1 MNTVDYSDLV
11 KKLHDIDSRDPVSKP
26 KSKVREN
33 LEEALKPTARIS
45 KDTFLGFL
53 YQDNDD
59 IMNLGENMLKQ
70 LQAKGS
76 ASISVNTLWEGTGFI
91 HADIIQNIEEIPAE
105 VIDDDDEVQDP
116 ASQLNVEWT

>member
-1 MNTVDYSDLV
+1 MNTLDYSDLV

-70 LQAKGS
+70 LQGKGS
-76 ASISVNTLWEGTGFI
+76 ASISINTLWEGTGFI

>member
-70 LQAKGS
+70 LQGKGS
-76 ASISVNTLWEGTGFI
+76 ASISINTLWEGTGFI

>member
-70 LQAKGS
+70 LQGKGS

>member
-11 KKLHDIDSRDPVSKP
+11 KKLHDIDFRDPVSKP

-70 LQAKGS
+70 LQGKGS
-76 ASISVNTLWEGTGFI
+76 ASISINTLWEGTGFI

>member
-1 MNTVDYSDLV
+1 MNIVDYSDLV

-70 LQAKGS
+70 LQSKGS
-76 ASISVNTLWEGTGFI
+76 ASISINTLWEGTGFI

>member
-11 KKLHDIDSRDPVSKP
+11 KKLHDIDSRDPVSKS

-70 LQAKGS
+70 LQGKGS
-76 ASISVNTLWEGTGFI
+76 ASISINTLWEGTGFI

>member
-33 LEEALKPTARIS
+33 LEEALKPTARMS

-70 LQAKGS
+70 LQGKGS
-76 ASISVNTLWEGTGFI
+76 ASISINTLWEGTGFI

>member
-70 LQAKGS
+70 LQGKGS
-76 ASISVNTLWEGTGFI
+76 ASISINTLWEGTGFI
-91 HADIIQNIEEIPAE
+91 HADIIQNIE
-105 VIDDDDEVQDP
+105 
-116 ASQLNVEWT
+116 

>member
-1 MNTVDYSDLV
+1 MNIVDYSDLV

-70 LQAKGS
+70 LQGKGS
-76 ASISVNTLWEGTGFI
+76 ASISINTLWEGTGFI